1 MKKLKNIS
9 LLLTLVIL
17 LSNFNLLPVKA
28 VEKQDKLNDNNES
41 ITELIPVIL
50 EDPSEVERE
59 GDYIP
64 TSIKVKKSYSTYNKG
79 LFKATVLPEKY
90 DLRTYGYVTAVRD
103 QGSIGDC
110 WTFSTYGSLESTIKK
125 LSGED
130 YDFSEI
136 HMAVY
141 NGEVNPDDGGNNHI
155 ATAYLVSGKG
165 PILEKE
171 APYPNPAVVSNINVR
186 ADLKPQY
193 RVKDIIF
200 LPSRENALDNTEIKN
215 AIVTYGAVSSSYYD
229 SGTYSKLNGQ
239 VSYYNKDIRT
249 PNHAITIVGWD
260 DNFSKSNFKV
270 EPPGDGAFL
279 VKNSWG
285 QWWGDNGYFYISYYD
300 VALGY
305 DSNAVFYGIEDINTY
320 KNMYSYANSV
330 PYSYYVEQGN
340 FMAGNRFT
348 AKERE
353 NISAIGFYTFSQ
365 NISYEIWLDKIV
377 NGKITQAK
385 TKVASGTLAQGGY
398 HTINLAYSI
407 EVDLGEEFIVWLKL
421 SGDAYYGV
429 SNSSL
434 ANGNSY
440 IQMASGTTQNSAIAF
455 ATNAYSKG
463 VDYSNYLSISSVTP
477 NSDEISP
484 KEPITITFNDN
495 ISAGSDFSK
504 ISLKDEQEEE
514 VQKSVTIS
522 GKNLIIN
529 EIPESYLY
537 SKLTLYIPKEAVQN
551 SQGQYMYNDY
561 TKEYNVYPAAN
572 TVVTFKDTAL
582 ESAVRSKLGK
592 SSGDITAGDMRTL
605 EELDLSSEGII
616 NLSGLEYAAKLK
628 VLNLSYNEIISI
640 KPLSTLNSLQKL
652 YLQSNSIKDIS
663 PLSNLINLKELNIS
677 YNSIRDISV
686 ISNMPSLYSLNIA
699 YNLVNDISPLEKL
712 YYLQIINISNNFIK
726 DISPLKKLVEGKKT
740 SYVYIYLYNNYIDF
754 TVGSSASDI
763 LNSFAY
769 LSIYCSGQDDQF
781 KPLQVGAINN
791 KRTESYYSTEIMTGE
806 SIVLEY
812 DQPISLA
819 SNANS
824 LVSLQAGFTTLD
836 FNLRV
841 VDNAL
846 IVTPLKTDYKS
857 SYLYLTIGEGAVKS
871 QSNSNATNDKEEFFI
886 YAKEELYGDVDSNGI
901 VDLVD
906 FAAIASSYN
915 GMMEIDSKWNFK
927 KDLNRDGII
936 DLYDLTIAPHT
947 RVMSGQ

>member
-1 MKKLKNIS
+1 
-9 LLLTLVIL
+9 
-17 LSNFNLLPVKA
+17 
-28 VEKQDKLNDNNES
+28 
-41 ITELIPVIL
+41 
-50 EDPSEVERE
+50 
-59 GDYIP
+59 
-64 TSIKVKKSYSTYNKG
+64 
-79 LFKATVLPEKY
+79 
-90 DLRTYGYVTAVRD
+90 
-103 QGSIGDC
+103 
-110 WTFSTYGSLESTIKK
+110 
-125 LSGED
+125 
-130 YDFSEI
+130 
-136 HMAVY
+136 
-141 NGEVNPDDGGNNHI
+141 
-155 ATAYLVSGKG
+155 
-165 PILEKE
+165 
-171 APYPNPAVVSNINVR
+171 
-186 ADLKPQY
+186 
-193 RVKDIIF
+193 
-200 LPSRENALDNTEIKN
+200 
-215 AIVTYGAVSSSYYD
+215 
-229 SGTYSKLNGQ
+229 
-239 VSYYNKDIRT
+239 
-249 PNHAITIVGWD
+249 
-260 DNFSKSNFKV
+260 
-270 EPPGDGAFL
+270 
-279 VKNSWG
+279 
-285 QWWGDNGYFYISYYD
+285 
-300 VALGY
+300 
-305 DSNAVFYGIEDINTY
+305 
-320 KNMYSYANSV
+320 
-330 PYSYYVEQGN
+330 
-340 FMAGNRFT
+340 
-348 AKERE
+348 
-353 NISAIGFYTFSQ
+353 
-365 NISYEIWLDKIV
+365 
-377 NGKITQAK
+377 
-385 TKVASGTLAQGGY
+385 
-398 HTINLAYSI
+398 
-407 EVDLGEEFIVWLKL
+407 
-421 SGDAYYGV
+421 
-429 SNSSL
+429 
-434 ANGNSY
+434 
-440 IQMASGTTQNSAIAF
+440 
-455 ATNAYSKG
+455 
-463 VDYSNYLSISSVTP
+463 
-477 NSDEISP
+477 
-484 KEPITITFNDN
+484 
-495 ISAGSDFSK
+495 
-504 ISLKDEQEEE
+504 
-514 VQKSVTIS
+514 
-522 GKNLIIN
+522 
-529 EIPESYLY
+529 
-537 SKLTLYIPKEAVQN
+537 
-551 SQGQYMYNDY
+551 MYNDY

>member
-1 MKKLKNIS
+1 
-9 LLLTLVIL
+9 
-17 LSNFNLLPVKA
+17 
-28 VEKQDKLNDNNES
+28 
-41 ITELIPVIL
+41 
-50 EDPSEVERE
+50 
-59 GDYIP
+59 
-64 TSIKVKKSYSTYNKG
+64 
-79 LFKATVLPEKY
+79 
-90 DLRTYGYVTAVRD
+90 
-103 QGSIGDC
+103 
-110 WTFSTYGSLESTIKK
+110 
-125 LSGED
+125 
-130 YDFSEI
+130 
-136 HMAVY
+136 
-141 NGEVNPDDGGNNHI
+141 
-155 ATAYLVSGKG
+155 
-165 PILEKE
+165 
-171 APYPNPAVVSNINVR
+171 
-186 ADLKPQY
+186 
-193 RVKDIIF
+193 
-200 LPSRENALDNTEIKN
+200 
-215 AIVTYGAVSSSYYD
+215 
-229 SGTYSKLNGQ
+229 
-239 VSYYNKDIRT
+239 
-249 PNHAITIVGWD
+249 
-260 DNFSKSNFKV
+260 
-270 EPPGDGAFL
+270 
-279 VKNSWG
+279 
-285 QWWGDNGYFYISYYD
+285 
-300 VALGY
+300 
-305 DSNAVFYGIEDINTY
+305 
-320 KNMYSYANSV
+320 MYSYANSV

-385 TKVASGTLAQGGY
+385 TKVTSGTLAQGGY

-440 IQMASGTTQNSAIAF
+440 IQMSSGTIQNSAIAF
-455 ATNAYSKG
+455 AINAYSKG
-463 VDYSNYLSISSVTP
+463 VDYSNYVTISSVTP

-484 KEPITITFNDN
+484 KEAITITFSDD
-495 ISAGSDFSK
+495 ISKGSDFSK
-504 ISLKDEQEEE
+504 ISLKDEQGEE

-537 SKLTLYIPKEAVQN
+537 SKLTLYIPKAAVQN